1 MSISNVNGAGVN
13 PYAYTNNSRKAADT
27 GNFAEEVR
35 KAEGKNAAVKSGSSA
50 WAGDMV
56 VPQPPSYLGFTYDS
70 GISNKSKLI
79 LSISFGRNIIEP
91 NGGWGILLWKIINN

>member
-1 MSISNVNGAGVN
+1 MRRRGEPLCLHKQQPKGGRHREFCGGSMESGRERCGGEIQIISMG
-13 PYAYTNNSRKAADT
+13 
-27 GNFAEEVR
+27 
-35 KAEGKNAAVKSGSSA
+35 
-50 WAGDMV
+50 GDMV
-56 VPQPPSYLGFTYDS
+56 VPPPPSYFGFTYDS